1 MRRFFKFI
9 LLLLVIAAALLGYAL
24 LVPAPISG
32 TQTVLLKPGW
42 SARRIAAELK
52 NAGIIRS
59 SNAFLL
65 LHTVRMKPLKAG
77 EYLFDHP
84 QNELEVYD
92 RLARGDIFFHTVV
105 IPEGFTMFDVA
116 SAVESAGLGPG
127 AEFLTEAR
135 SDTALVRD
143 LDPEAQSLEGYL
155 FPDTYHFTRTQ
166 SMRDIAATM
175 VRRF

>member
-52 NAGIIRS
+52 NAGMIRS

-116 SAVESAGLGPG
+116 AAVESAGLGSS
-127 AEFLTEAR
+127 AEFLGVVR
-135 SDTALVRD
+135 DTALVRD
-143 LDPEAQSLEGYL
+143 LDPQ
-155 FPDTYHFTRTQ
+155 
-166 SMRDIAATM
+166 
-175 VRRF
+175 

>member
-1 MRRFFKFI
+1 MRRFFKFV
-9 LLLLVIAAALLGYAL
+9 LLLLVIAAALVGYAL

-32 TQTVLLKPGW
+32 TQTVLLRPGW

-52 NAGIIRS
+52 NAGLIRS

-105 IPEGFTMFDVA
+105 IRRGNRGGERRTGPERGVLRCGA
-116 SAVESAGLGPG
+116 RRSGAGARSGSAGAVAGG
-127 AEFLTEAR
+127 I
-135 SDTALVRD
+135 SV
-143 LDPEAQSLEGYL
+143 S
-155 FPDTYHFTRTQ
+155 
-166 SMRDIAATM
+166 
-175 VRRF
+175 